1 MDLNSEGPP
10 ENIIEEA
17 EYQWELAK
25 CMGVHSN
32 LDQVNIINKI
42 SEMEKRDRQEA
53 EELGNK
59 HISS

>member
-32 LDQVNIINKI
+32 LDQANIINKI
-42 SEMEKRDRQEA
+42 SEMEKRDSQE
-53 EELGNK
+53 
-59 HISS
+59 